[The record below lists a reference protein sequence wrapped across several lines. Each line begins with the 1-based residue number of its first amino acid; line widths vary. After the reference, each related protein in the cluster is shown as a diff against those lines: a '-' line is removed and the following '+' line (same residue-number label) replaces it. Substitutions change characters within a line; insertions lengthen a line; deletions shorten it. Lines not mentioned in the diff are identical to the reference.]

1 MKLIL
6 CPHCQDVVRLKR
18 GTSRCMCGKSWG
30 RYVNDIDAEVN
41 SEAIDEQP
49 ETEPVQESTIE
60 ESEDNR
66 TVEPG
71 DESPEQGQSSEKE
84 QVNEPVQEESK
95 VQE

>member
-41 SEAIDEQP
+41 SEAIP
-49 ETEPVQESTIE
+49 LGF
-60 ESEDNR
+60 DNASLVKAIKNR
-66 TVEPG
+66 PMTGRGYQFTAFVIPFHCPTVTKKDDSG
-71 DESPEQGQSSEKE
+71 
-84 QVNEPVQEESK
+84 V
-95 VQE
+95 